1 MAIYNSNRSKSAQNT
16 YKSSAQDSDSNPTV
30 KVGENNR
37 MEVVKIVD
45 FGVYLDSG
53 ELDNILLPKKFVPDN
68 TKLGDKVHV
77 FVYLDSDDLLIATT
91 QRPRVKVGQ
100 CAYLQCVAV
109 NEIGAFMDWGLAKD
123 LLVPFSEQSK
133 PMQEGNSYMVYAF
146 IDKASERIAGSTKLS
161 HYLAETA
168 AVSHKPGQAVEMVV
182 CGRTDLGYKAVI
194 NGTHLGLLFKD
205 DVLQKPT
212 YGKKI
217 NGFIKGIR
225 DDGRIDLALQLHNQA
240 SRDQLQQQILDYLTS
255 QGGVSYLTDKSLPDA
270 IYQQFNVSKK
280 NYKKALGALYKQKL
294 IKIEPDQITLLQQDA
309 K

>member
-1 MAIYNSNRSKSAQNT
+1 MTIYNSDRSKSARE
-16 YKSSAQDSDSNPTV
+16 SAQHSEQQGDSSPAI
-30 KVGENNR
+30 KVGDNNH

-45 FGVYLDSG
+45 FGVYLDGG

-68 TKLGDKVHV
+68 TKLGDKLHV

-100 CAYLQCVAV
+100 CAYMQCIAV

-133 PMQEGNSYMVYAF
+133 PMQEGNSYMVYAY

-161 HYLAETA
+161 NFLAETA
-168 AVSHKPGQAVEMVV
+168 AVSHQPGQEVEMVI

-194 NGTHLGLLFKD
+194 NGTHIGLLFKD

-217 NGFIKGIR
+217 RGFIKGIR
-225 DDGRIDLALQLHNQA
+225 SDGRIDLTLQLHSQA
-240 SRDQLQQQILDYLTS
+240 SRDALQQQILDYLKS

-270 IYQQFNVSKK
+270 IYQQFQASKK
-280 NYKKALGALYKQKL
+280 NYKRALGALYKQKL
-294 IKIEPDQITLLQQDA
+294 IAIEPDQITLL
-309 K
+309 